1 MADAQLNLTRRAL
14 LGAACVPV
22 LARHSGLDPES
33 TFPAAAVVERRWT
46 PDQVRG
52 DGFGADQVRDD
63 GVGSSAWQQ
72 ALAAFRAAQAAVSE
86 IEAASAGASF
96 EEEEDWLPRHD
107 AACDRMEEALLRA
120 IALPAPDLGALAVKL
135 ELLFAHG
142 IEPNAVDDVWLA
154 AIREDALRLLRQ
166 S

>member
-33 TFPAAAVVERRWT
+33 TFPVAAVVEQGRWT
-46 PDQVRG
+46 PNQVRG
-52 DGFGADQVRDD
+52 DMVGF
-63 GVGSSAWQQ
+63 SAWQQ
-72 ALAAFRAAQAAVSE
+72 ALGAFRAAQAAVAE

-96 EEEEDWLPRHD
+96 EEEEAWLPRHD
-107 AACDRMEEALLRA
+107 AACDRMEGALLRA
-120 IALPAPDLGALAVKL
+120 IALPAPDLGALAIKL

-142 IEPNAVDDVWLA
+142 IEPNAVDEAWLA
-154 AIREDALRLLRQ
+154 AIREDALRLLH
-166 S
+166 SA

>member
-33 TFPAAAVVERRWT
+33 TFPAAAVVERGRWT

-52 DGFGADQVRDD
+52 DT
-63 GVGSSAWQQ
+63 VGSSAWQQ
-72 ALAAFRAAQAAVSE
+72 ALGAFRAAQAAVAE
-86 IEAASAGASF
+86 IEAATAGASLA
-96 EEEEDWLPRHD
+96 EEGDWLPRHD

-142 IEPNAVDDVWLA
+142 IEPNAVDDAWLA
-154 AIREDALRLLRQ
+154 AIREDALRLLREA
-166 S
+166 